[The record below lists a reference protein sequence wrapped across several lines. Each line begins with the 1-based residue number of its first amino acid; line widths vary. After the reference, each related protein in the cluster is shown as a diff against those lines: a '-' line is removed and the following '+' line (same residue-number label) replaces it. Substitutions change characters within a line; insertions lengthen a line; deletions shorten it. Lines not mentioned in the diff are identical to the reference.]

1 MRALLYCG
9 PFRAIGSH
17 RAVASSVHLVYRA
30 GCEDT
35 VWHVPCDQQLYP
47 QPPNP
52 SLSFPRPPS
61 LFCFIS
67 GTELNLA
74 HSSAWGKIS
83 ALVHAWQSLAFQSS
97 PPFLFR
103 HCWYSGNVF
112 EVVSVSYCCCNTW
125 PHMGWLKTTQIY
137 YLTAP
142 EVRIPRG
149 LTKLES
155 SVDRVVFLWEA

>member
-1 MRALLYCG
+1 MDPSEPSVLTALWLLQCIWYTVPDVRTLCG
-9 PFRAIGSH
+9 MYHA
-17 RAVASSVHLVYRA
+17 
-30 GCEDT
+30 T
-35 VWHVPCDQQLYP
+35 NQLYP
-47 QPPNP
+47 QPPTP
-52 SLSFPRPPS
+52 SLSFPLPPS

-74 HSSAWGKIS
+74 HSSVWGKIS
-83 ALVHAWQSLAFQSS
+83 ALVHAWHSLAFQSS

-142 EVRIPRG
+142 EVRILRG

-155 SVDRVVFLWEA
+155 SIDRVVFLWEA